1 MAKIFPIDYE
11 EKNTIAPGD
20 FVLFSDAEDWD
31 KIKKAQYSNL
41 KGEKGDT
48 GTAATIA
55 VGSTTTWAAGTSAS
69 VTNVRTSGAAV
80 FNFTIPKGDKW
91 DTGQTWPAIVS
102 AAFNGDDIDFT
113 EDDWNV
119 VTLTNAKVDLKGDK
133 GDTGTPWSAATITVG
148 TTTTLDAWDSA
159 TVTNSGT
166 SSAAVFNFGIPKWD
180 TGDTGATWNWIASI
194 TSSKAWKTTTVTIT
208 ETNGDSNSFTV
219 EDWADGQGSGDVIWP
234 NSSTDGDLALFD
246 GATWK
251 IIKDWGALT
260 TKVFTL
266 SSTSD
271 TTNAQAAYDWY
282 RAGKE
287 AIILYSWNYYYFKST
302 ATNSVY
308 FAVNGYSILDNTDV
322 TSLVQKTLT
331 LALSGTT
338 VTSIS
343 SRNMSLTSYNV
354 LRTGKDY
361 TTPYTPQY
369 NWSPA
374 TKKYVDDSVSTL
386 MGLGKF
392 LSLWDATTGQPIS
405 FPLDTPYTY
414 TTWDYFLV
422 ETVSSATPPVN
433 YKPNGSSYSGTASS
447 TTESEELA
455 VWDIYIYDGTN
466 WLLQLNHGKS
476 VSFSEIAGDP
486 TDNTALGNALGDK
499 QDTLTA
505 GTWINIDGNNEITN
519 TWVTSVNGST
529 WAVTVEEAKVFE
541 ISDLTSAA
549 SLATATQ
556 AYTYAYTTGNYAVI
570 RYAKGDYAYARGSTT
585 AAYFTRIYWN
595 WAVSSWNWLLTYTLK
610 LTVSSWSV
618 TAISQVFNSIDL
630 SSTAP
635 ISWSNSTITLVI

>member
-11 EKNTIAPGD
+11 EKNSIAPGD

-41 KGEKGDT
+41 KGEKGDP
-48 GTAATIA
+48 GTAATVT

-69 VTNVRTSGAAV
+69 VTNVGTSGAAV

-113 EDDWNV
+113 EEDWNV

-133 GDTGTPWSAATITVG
+133 GDPGTPWAAATITVG

-180 TGDTGATWNWIASI
+180 TGDTGATWNWIASV
-194 TSSKAWKTTTVTIT
+194 TSSKVWKTTTVTIT
-208 ETNGDSNSFTV
+208 ETNGDSNSFTI

-234 NSSTDGDLALFD
+234 NSSTDGDIVAFD
-246 GATWK
+246 GVTWK
-251 IIKDWGALT
+251 LIKDSSLNISDLN
-260 TKVFTL
+260 TKTFNL

-271 TTNAQAAYDWY
+271 LTTAQAAYNRFTAW
-282 RAGKE
+282 KN
-287 AIILYSWNYYYFKST
+287 AILKYDNKFYFYNNST
-302 ATNSVY
+302 ATNAYWYVPNEKVMDQSS
-308 FAVNGYSILDNTDV
+308 YSTWAKDAL
-322 TSLVQKTLT
+322 Q
-331 LALSGTT
+331 LAISWGT
-338 VTSIS
+338 VTAVSTLQVSTNDSWFI
-343 SRNMSLTSYNV
+343 RV
-354 LRTGKDY
+354 GKNY
-361 TTPYTPQY
+361 WTPYTPT
-369 NWSPA
+369 NNGSPA

-422 ETVSSATPPVN
+422 ETISTATPPVN
-433 YKPNGSSYSGTASS
+433 YKPNGSSYTWSASS

-466 WLLQLNHGKS
+466 WLLQLNHGKT
-476 VSFSEIAGDP
+476 VSFSEIAGSP
-486 TDNTALGNALGDK
+486 SDNTALGNALWDK
-499 QDTLTA
+499 L
-505 GTWINIDGNNEITN
+505 N
-519 TWVTSVNGST
+519 TSALSDSAFDST
-529 WAVTVEEAKVFE
+529 WDGDTTHAPTKNAIYDVLGDVET
-541 ISDLTSAA
+541 LLAA
-549 SLATATQ
+549 L
-556 AYTYAYTTGNYAVI
+556 
-570 RYAKGDYAYARGSTT
+570 
-585 AAYFTRIYWN
+585 
-595 WAVSSWNWLLTYTLK
+595 
-610 LTVSSWSV
+610 
-618 TAISQVFNSIDL
+618 
-630 SSTAP
+630 
-635 ISWSNSTITLVI
+635 